1 MDRQSTL
8 TMICQSA
15 KEIGNTGELI
25 ADRWQWCKTLILHQC
40 FTIVLR
46 FLATLGIGLQ
56 MKPTFSGVKQV

>member
-25 ADRWQWCKTLILHQC
+25 ADRGNGVKHLFYTNVLHLFCAFWQLWES
-40 FTIVLR
+40 
-46 FLATLGIGLQ
+46 GSQ